1 MRTSHISLIIWVVK
15 FFAAVPLL
23 WMLYLLHFSEPGVGG
38 TSEAAYNA
46 VLFLLWCALHSLTAR
61 DLGKAFLSKLVGSA
75 GVRALYVVVSGVT
88 LSALLYFW
96 RPIAGVLWTTEGP
109 LYWLLTL
116 SYIVTII
123 ATFYTTRYIDMGE
136 FLGIRTHLRALKN
149 KPPKAPVFCVE
160 GPYSYCRHPMYL
172 LCIVILWIGPTMT
185 YGRLEFALLGTAYF
199 LVGTYLE
206 ERNLRAEL
214 GKAYEVYREN
224 VPMWIPR
231 LTPWRFASRGSE
243 PNQSGI

>member
-1 MRTSHISLIIWVVK
+1 MRTSHISLIIWVVR

-23 WMLYLLHFSEPGVGG
+23 WMLYFLHFSEAGVGG
-38 TSEAAYNA
+38 TPEATYNA
-46 VLFLLWCALHSLTAR
+46 VLFLSWCALHSLTAR
-61 DLGKAFLSKLVGSA
+61 DLGKAFLSRLVGSG
-75 GVRALYVVVSGVT
+75 GVRALYVVVSGAT
-88 LSALLYFW
+88 LAALLYCW
-96 RPIAGVLWTTEGP
+96 RPIAGLLWTTGGT

-116 SYIVTII
+116 GYIVTII

-136 FLGIRTHLRALKN
+136 FLGIRTRLRALKN
-149 KPPKAPVFCVE
+149 KPPKSPVFCVE

-172 LCIVILWIGPTMT
+172 LCIAILWIGPTMS

-199 LVGTYLE
+199 LVGTFLE

-214 GKAYEVYREN
+214 GQVYDVYREN

-231 LTPWRFASRGSE
+231 LTPWRSASRGSE
-243 PNQSGI
+243 PNQSV